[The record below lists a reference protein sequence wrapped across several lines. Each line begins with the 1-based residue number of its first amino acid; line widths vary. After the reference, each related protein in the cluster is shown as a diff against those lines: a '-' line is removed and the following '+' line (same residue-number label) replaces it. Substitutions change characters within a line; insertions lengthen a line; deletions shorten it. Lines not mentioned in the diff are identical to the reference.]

1 VLRIR
6 IRMDSHHFEKQYT
19 DPHEKKSGSGS
30 ASKWKVRSGSAS
42 KWMVGWQSKRVL
54 MRSTDLFYCVFYF
67 PWLVRYLPT
76 VPVPV
81 SCLWRFSFL
90 ELNTDFFLLCM
101 ILPCVGTGTIPIPL
115 FCLYDTPLGR
125 YCTSTG
131 TSFLSVKIL
140 FFILVTKKWNLRK
153 DEIAVEGEAV
163 EMLQE
168 EWVPGWRW
176 RATRQR
182 RRSPSQSPSQ
192 RRCAGRLLFLL
203 IWIADPRIRNWL
215 ALRSFQ

>member
-1 VLRIR
+1 MAIQKGLDAQHWYILLC
-6 IRMDSHHFEKQYT
+6 IIPTFL
-19 DPHEKKSGSGS
+19 G
-30 ASKWKVRSGSAS
+30 
-42 KWMVGWQSKRVL
+42 
-54 MRSTDLFYCVFYF
+54 
-67 PWLVRYLPT
+67 WLVRYLPT

-90 ELNTDFFLLCM
+90 ELNTDLFY
-101 ILPCVGTGTIPIPL
+101 CVR
-115 FCLYDTPLGR
+115 YDTSLCRYLYHTNTSFLSVWYPLR

-163 EMLQE
+163 EVLQE
-168 EWVPGWRW
+168 EWVPGWRR

-182 RRSPSQSPSQ
+182 RRSTSQSPLQ
-192 RRCAGRLLFLL
+192 RRRTGRLLFLL